1 MKKILLA
8 SAATALISGAAVADE
23 IKVGLMLG
31 FTGPAE
37 SYAPPMA
44 GGVRAAV
51 KEISNSGK
59 FLGGTT
65 IELVEGDTTCAD
77 AAIATSVAERFVTS
91 EGVSGIIGALCSGAT
106 TAALQ
111 NVAVPNGM
119 VMISPS
125 ATSPALTTIEDN
137 GLFFRAT
144 PSDAR
149 QGEVMAAILLE
160 NGVNSVAVTYTN
172 NDYGK
177 GLSDAF
183 EAAYTASGGTVT
195 INASHEDGKGDYSA
209 EVGALA
215 SAGGDRLVV
224 VGYGDQGGKGII
236 QAALDTGAFDLFH
249 LPDAMVGSATEMN
262 FGSDLDGTMGQVPGT
277 DAPGGDLY
285 TPIGEANGFDAT
297 APFSPEAYDAA
308 SILLLAMQAAN
319 SNDPA
324 VYKEKMFDV
333 ANAPGEQIF
342 PGELT
347 KALDILANGGEI
359 DFVGASALELIEP
372 GEASGAYRVIKTIDG
387 KQETVEYR

>member
-372 GEASGAYRVIKTIDG
+372 GEASGAYRLIKTIDG